1 MREVPLAS
9 AVKPLPLQGAARRDL
24 PTTIVLAAL
33 VLSILF
39 LAWRVASVL

>member
-1 MREVPLAS
+1 MHQAPLGS
-9 AVKPLPLQGAARRDL
+9 AAKPLPLLGAARRDL

-39 LAWRVASVL
+39 LAWRVANVW